1 MEIIVLSITPYKEK
15 DGIVES
21 LSKDGLITFLAK
33 GIFDPKNKNAAI
45 NNIMVKADIEL
56 SEGKQK
62 YPVLKTASIL
72 DTPLKSNSNLCY
84 LSGLM
89 YIAEITKALLQED
102 EKVEMY
108 GFLSKSLNG
117 LKKDEKGLFVIL
129 AYTAK
134 VLKTSGYEFDVN
146 HCVFCG
152 KKENIVTF
160 SFNEGGF
167 VCGNCFKEDMERD
180 LNKSQ
185 MLLLRAAFNTND
197 PENVDFPYEKEDAL
211 VVLNKFYEFIIDS
224 FGVRLKSFTLIK

>member
-62 YPVLKTASIL
+62 YPVLKTVSIL
-72 DTPLKSNSNLCY
+72 DTPLKSNSNLSY

-102 EKVEMY
+102 EKIEMY
-108 GFLSKSLNG
+108 DFLSKSLNG
-117 LKKDEKGLFVIL
+117 LKKDENGLFVVL

-160 SFNEGGF
+160 SFEEGGF
-167 VCGNCFKEDMERD
+167 VCGNCFHEDMERD
-180 LNKSQ
+180 LNKNQ

-224 FGVRLKSFTLIK
+224 FGVRLKSFALIR

>member
-56 SEGKQK
+56 NEGKQK
-62 YPVLKTASIL
+62 YPVLKTVSIL
-72 DTPLKSNSNLCY
+72 DTPLKSNSNLSY

-89 YIAEITKALLQED
+89 YIAEITKALLQDD
-102 EKVEMY
+102 EKIEMY
-108 GFLSKSLNG
+108 DFLSKSLNG
-117 LKKDEKGLFVIL
+117 LKKDEKGLFVVL

-152 KKENIVTF
+152 KN
-160 SFNEGGF
+160 
-167 VCGNCFKEDMERD
+167 
-180 LNKSQ
+180 
-185 MLLLRAAFNTND
+185 
-197 PENVDFPYEKEDAL
+197 
-211 VVLNKFYEFIIDS
+211 
-224 FGVRLKSFTLIK
+224 LKKQKTK